1 MRRPGSRGT
10 FQQLGQFVGVGFD
23 GKDPKAVEAL
33 CAHDPD
39 EGIFVWTPESIKGLE
54 KGGNLE
60 TDKKLGLVSYL
71 CKLVYQ
77 LCMSVD
83 DNVSESPGFGRYVV
97 YGKGPA
103 R

>member
-39 EGIFVWTPESIKGLE
+39 EGIFVWTRESIICSHSIQRQAKVAFIQGRL
-54 KGGNLE
+54 
-60 TDKKLGLVSYL
+60 DVA
-71 CKLVYQ
+71 
-77 LCMSVD
+77 
-83 DNVSESPGFGRYVV
+83 SPRHITRGFPGQ
-97 YGKGPA
+97 
-103 R
+103 